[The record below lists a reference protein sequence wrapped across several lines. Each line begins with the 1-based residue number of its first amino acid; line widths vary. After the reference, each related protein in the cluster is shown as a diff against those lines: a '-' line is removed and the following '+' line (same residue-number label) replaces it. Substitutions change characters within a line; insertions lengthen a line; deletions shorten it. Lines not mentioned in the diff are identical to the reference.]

1 MSVPQID
8 AREAIE
14 AAIELI
20 DKLINGHRLNHVH
33 GVPTRK
39 LLAVRDD
46 LQTALDEGVLCTQ
59 PKLGQGQKR

>member
-1 MSVPQID
+1 MSTSQIE
-8 AREAIE
+8 AREAVE
-14 AAIELI
+14 AAIDLI
-20 DKLINGHRLNHVH
+20 GQLINGHRLNHVH